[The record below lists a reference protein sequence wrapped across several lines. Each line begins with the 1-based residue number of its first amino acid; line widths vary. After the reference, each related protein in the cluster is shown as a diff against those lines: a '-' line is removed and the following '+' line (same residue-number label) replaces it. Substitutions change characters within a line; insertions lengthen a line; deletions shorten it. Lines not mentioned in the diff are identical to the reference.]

1 MDLTTL
7 SQMLGKLHGMFKRLA
22 DKMEA
27 DVKALGGGLQQ
38 LAHGHNAL
46 VDKVTELEQRLAG
59 LAGSIGSVPGSVS
72 DAPAPAKTRAGRAAE
87 LPTLQRAPEVE
98 EAEWHTGEDDA

>member
-1 MDLTTL
+1 MDLNTL
-7 SQMLGKLHGMFKRLA
+7 AQMLGKLHGMFKRLA

-38 LAHGHNAL
+38 LATGHNAL
-46 VDKVTELEQRLAG
+46 VDKVAELEQRLA
-59 LAGSIGSVPGSVS
+59 ANDRVVGSVPGSVS
-72 DAPAPAKTRAGRAAE
+72 DASPIKKARAAE

>member
-1 MDLTTL
+1 MDLNTL
-7 SQMLGKLHGMFKRLA
+7 AQMLGKLHGMFKRLA

-38 LAHGHNAL
+38 LATGHNAL
-46 VDKVTELEQRLAG
+46 VDKVAELEQRLAG
-59 LAGSIGSVPGSVS
+59 LASSAGSVPGSVS
-72 DAPAPAKTRAGRAAE
+72 DASPAPTKKARAAE

-98 EAEWHTGEDDA
+98 EAEWHTGEDD